1 MAEVRDLKEDVQYSD
16 SSVVSKTI
24 IDKKT
29 GTITLFGF
37 DKGQTLS
44 EHTAPF
50 DAVANIIEGRAEID
64 VGGEKQELKK
74 GEYIVMPADVPHSVR
89 APERFKML
97 LIMIK

>member
-1 MAEVRDLKEDVQYSD
+1 MAEARNLKEDVQYSD

-37 DKGQTLS
+37 DKGQALS

-50 DAVANIIEGRAEID
+50 DAVAHITDGRAEIA
-64 VGGEKQELKK
+64 VGGEKQEVKK
-74 GEYIVMPADVPHSVR
+74 GEYIVMPANVPHSVM

>member
-1 MAEVRDLKEDVQYSD
+1 MAEARNLKEDVQYSD

-37 DKGQTLS
+37 DKGQALS

-50 DAVANIIEGRAEID
+50 DAVAHIIDGRAEIA